1 MEEIAGNRL
10 VWRHIQKEL
19 TLVQMLEKFSIP
31 QGLNEEDRKM
41 MLDPLGYDAIKDID
55 EIHLRNRR
63 KSDDPYIQAV
73 MIDRSRKKKADVE
86 EERLKEWENEDYKR
100 WKNNAAERR

>member
-10 VWRHIQKEL
+10 VWRHIQKERA
-19 TLVQMLEKFSIP
+19 LVQMLEKFSIP

-55 EIHLRNRR
+55 EIHSRNRR
-63 KSDDPYIQAV
+63 KSDDPYIRATSEKIAHRFPK
-73 MIDRSRKKKADVE
+73 IDD
-86 EERLKEWENEDYKR
+86 
-100 WKNNAAERR
+100 AERR

>member
-10 VWRHIQKEL
+10 VWRHIQKERA
-19 TLVQMLEKFSIP
+19 LVQMLEKFSIP

-63 KSDDPYIQAV
+63 KSDDPYIQAI
-73 MIDRSRKKKADVE
+73 MKNADHKK
-86 EERLKEWENEDYKR
+86 
-100 WKNNAAERR
+100 WKSNTAERR